1 MLGTIRKILAYVD
14 WLAMVAFV
22 IVFGIYLLPH
32 SMAGA
37 IVAWCVA
44 AFLIFIMFADSSKKF
59 MLHKCL
65 NTGTQI
71 SNPLI
76 DIAIFAMGTRM
87 FIEKPDLYFL
97 VLTGMI
103 MVSIDIL
110 LWLIVCFEAWKN
122 KRLDHFM

>member
-44 AFLIFIMFADSSKKF
+44 AFLIF
-59 MLHKCL
+59 L
-65 NTGTQI
+65 NSAT
-71 SNPLI
+71 
-76 DIAIFAMGTRM
+76 
-87 FIEKPDLYFL
+87 
-97 VLTGMI
+97 
-103 MVSIDIL
+103 L
-110 LWLIVCFEAWKN
+110 L
-122 KRLDHFM
+122 